1 MARFFVRY
9 RLWLIWLGVSAAL
22 VAYLVYAIQT
32 PGEARA
38 LMPGKTTH
46 AHHQIELQCMACHA
60 EPFKGK
66 AGIQEACLSCHA
78 KELKVMDDS
87 HPVSK
92 FTDPRNAD
100 TLAKLDARLCVSCH
114 AEHKTEITRPVG
126 VTLPDDFC
134 VRCHAD
140 IEKERPSHKDMAFT
154 TCASGGCHNF
164 HDNRALYE
172 DFLIKHGHGETVK
185 DEAVVRERGLKEY
198 LVYMEYLDGEPITAA
213 QMDGP
218 VMLKPTPAVV
228 KNWEHTAHAKSGVNC
243 SACHQVKDKKT
254 DKLVW
259 LKKPGHQVCATCHAP
274 EVEGFLTGLHGMRLK
289 QGLSPMQPGMAE
301 LPMKASAGHK
311 SLSCTSC
318 HGAHTFDTRRAA
330 VEACL
335 TCHDDGHTRAYKL
348 SKHFGLWH
356 QEVKGRAP
364 KGSGVS
370 CATCHLPRVE
380 FLTPEDEQRTLV
392 QHNQND
398 NLRPN
403 EKMIRSVCMN
413 CHGLQ
418 FSLDALADGTLVKG
432 NFKGMPRQQI
442 ESIRMAL
449 EAEKRGE
456 ARKAQSAADAD
467 EE

>member
-1 MARFFVRY
+1 MARFVVRY
-9 RLWLIWLGVSAAL
+9 RAWLIWLIASSAL
-22 VAYLVYAIQT
+22 TAYFAYAIQT
-32 PGEARA
+32 PEAARPF
-38 LMPGKTTH
+38 MPGKTTH

-66 AGIQEACLSCHA
+66 QGIQEACLSCHA
-78 KELKVMDDS
+78 KELKAMDDS
-87 HPVSK
+87 HPISK

-100 TLAKLDARLCVSCH
+100 TLAKLDARQCVSCH
-114 AEHKTEITRPVG
+114 AEHKSEITRPMG

-140 IEKERPSHKDMAFT
+140 IDKERPSHKGMDFVS
-154 TCASGGCHNF
+154 CATGGCHNF

-185 DEAVVRERGLKEY
+185 ADAGLPERGLKEFM
-198 LVYMEYLDGEPITAA
+198 VYMEYLDGEPITVAD
-213 QMDGP
+213 MDGR
-218 VMLKPTPAVV
+218 VELKPTPAVIR
-228 KNWEHTAHAKSGVNC
+228 NWEHTAHAKSGVNC

-254 DKLVW
+254 DELVW
-259 LKKPGHQVCATCHAP
+259 LKKPDHTVCASCHQA
-274 EVEGFLTGLHGMRLK
+274 EVDGFLGGLHGMRLK
-289 QGLSPMQPGMAE
+289 QGLTPMQPGMAE

-330 VEACL
+330 VESCL
-335 TCHDDGHTRAYKL
+335 SCHDDGHTRAYKA

-356 QEVKGRAP
+356 EEVKGRAP

-380 FLTPEDEQRTLV
+380 FLTPEDEQRILV

-403 EKMIRSVCMN
+403 EKMVRTVCLN

-418 FSLDALADGTLVKG
+418 FSLDALADRKLVAD
-432 NFKGMPRQQI
+432 NFRGVPKQQI

-449 EAEKRGE
+449 EAEKRGD
-456 ARKAQSAADAD
+456 ARKADAGSD